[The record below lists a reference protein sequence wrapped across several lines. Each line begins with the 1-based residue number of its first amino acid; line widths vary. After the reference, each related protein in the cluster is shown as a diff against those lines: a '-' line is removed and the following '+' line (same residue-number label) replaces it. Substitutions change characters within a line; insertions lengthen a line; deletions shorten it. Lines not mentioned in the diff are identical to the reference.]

1 MTVAFRR
8 SSFVRRHAAFWLI
21 CLFTVPVAAGQSPK
35 KPSTSS
41 KTDMQRQ
48 DATPEAVAV
57 EDRNAHAAAA
67 VQGRREAETDFKE
80 KKYRFLTYGL
90 RSAIPSKYEL
100 YLAETY
106 KIAFEPVAGCLAD
119 AAARG
124 RADGYNARMKTLL
137 IELHK
142 KDIFKEAEA
151 HARTDRTNP
160 LERMQ

>member
-8 SSFVRRHAAFWLI
+8 SSFVRRHAAFWLV

-35 KPSTSS
+35 KPPVSS

-124 RADGYNARMKTLL
+124 RADGYNARMKRLL

-142 KDIFKEAEA
+142 KDIFAEAEA